1 MENKYFVASNSS
13 EGFCSYYNNAF
24 DISKFSKIYAIKG
37 GSGTGK
43 SFFMKEIAKRA
54 EERGFDVRYIYC
66 SSDAS
71 SLDGI
76 IIDEPKIAV
85 LDGTAPHIYEPQ
97 LVGAVDSIVDLGAFL
112 NGEILSKLRR
122 QIEGILKKKKQ
133 CFERAYR
140 YLRVYHLLSR
150 NIEEIIYPC
159 LKLDKM
165 KRYASSFS
173 KNIVEG
179 NGEIE
184 HRLIRGI
191 GMRGLSSFDTYYE
204 NSKIYYEINDYCES
218 AHILLDM
225 IYRSFAQKRADM
237 YISNNPII
245 KDRFDALCVQKEGL
259 TFEITEEEHDGARKI
274 NMKRFVD
281 VDAISKVRQ
290 EYRMIARLR
299 DDAIDMALFEFEN
312 IKKHHFVLESIYGSA
327 MNFDAKEKFTEDFC
341 NKIL

>member
-13 EGFCSYYNNAF
+13 EGFCSYYSNAF
-24 DISKFSKIYAIKG
+24 DIRKFSKIYSIKG

-43 SFFMKEIAKRA
+43 SFFMNEIAKKA
-54 EERGFDVRYIYC
+54 EKKGYSIRYIYC
-66 SSDAS
+66 SSDSS

-97 LVGAVDSIVDLGAFL
+97 LVGAVDSIVDLGVFL

-122 QIEGILKKKKQ
+122 QIEGMLTKKKQ
-133 CFERAYR
+133 GFERAYR
-140 YLRVYHLLSR
+140 YLRVYQLLSQS
-150 NIEEIIYPC
+150 IEELIYPC

-165 KRYASSFS
+165 NRYAKSFT
-173 KNIVEG
+173 KNINEG
-179 NGEIE
+179 DGNIE
-184 HRLIRGI
+184 NRLIRGI
-191 GMRGLSSFDTYYE
+191 GMRGLSSFDTYYN

-218 AHILLDM
+218 GHILLDM
-225 IYRSFAQKRADM
+225 IYRLFSQKRADM
-237 YISNNPII
+237 YVSNNPII
-245 KDRFDALCVQKEGL
+245 KDRFDALCVPKDGL
-259 TFEITEEEHDGARKI
+259 TFEITEEEHEGARKI

-281 VDAISKVRQ
+281 VDAVAKIRQ
-290 EYRMIARLR
+290 EYRIIARLR
-299 DDAIDMALFEFEN
+299 DDAVDMALFEFEN

-327 MNFDAKEKFTEDFC
+327 MDFDAKEKFTEEFC